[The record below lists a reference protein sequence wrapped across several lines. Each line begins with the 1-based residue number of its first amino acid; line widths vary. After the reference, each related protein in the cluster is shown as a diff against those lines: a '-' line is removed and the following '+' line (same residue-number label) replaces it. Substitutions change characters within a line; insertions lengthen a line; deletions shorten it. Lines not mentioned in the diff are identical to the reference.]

1 MNIYNLRSKVMGAKI
16 IGGLI
21 IAFGIVDF
29 VSYNIFEVDLTG
41 VLWSPVAAGI
51 IGGVIWSL
59 GDKGKKE
66 QS

>member
-1 MNIYNLRSKVMGAKI
+1 MNTYNLRSKVMGAKI

-29 VSYNIFEVDLTG
+29 AG

-51 IGGVIWSL
+51 IGGAIWSL